1 VIAAAA
7 YRTDDSAKASM
18 NTDAEDKRV
27 RLNKRVRRLSIA
39 CAVVALCCVLPN
51 SYGVRAQ
58 PRAGTLAL
66 TGGRVIATPEA
77 STTDKTSVIVENGRI
92 VAVGPRERVT
102 IPEGARIIDC
112 TGLTIVS
119 GFQNSHVHFTDD
131 QWSAAAEQP
140 ASKLTK
146 QLQAMLTRYGFTTVV
161 DAASL
166 LSNTVALR
174 KRVDSGEVS
183 GPRIMTAGLALY
195 PPNGVPYYVRDVVPP
210 EVLALLL
217 QPSTPRD
224 AESMVRNN
232 VDGGADVIKLFT
244 GSNITRERVLPMP
257 RDVAAAAV
265 TEAHR
270 LGKLAFAHPGNVAG
284 LEVAIEA
291 RVDVLAHVVEG
302 TSGFT
307 RAHLERM
314 KRGDMALVP
323 TLKLLG
329 EGDDRQV
336 IRNEVRDYAQLGG
349 QILFGTDVGY
359 LPDYDPL
366 REYQLMEAAGLTWR
380 QVLASL
386 TTNPAS
392 RFHASGHRGSVEP
405 GMEGDLVVLG
415 SDPSRDVGAFTD
427 VRYAIK
433 SGQVIYER

>member
-1 VIAAAA
+1 
-7 YRTDDSAKASM
+7 M
-18 NTDAEDKRV
+18 RV
-27 RLNKRVRRLSIA
+27 RFSGPVRRLSLV
-39 CAVVALCCVLPN
+39 CAILALSCVLPISN
-51 SYGVRAQ
+51 QARGQ
-58 PRAGTLAL
+58 PRSGILAL

-77 STTDKTSVIVENGRI
+77 SAADNTSVIIENGRI
-92 VAVGPRERVT
+92 VAVGARERVT
-102 IPEGARIIDC
+102 IPAGARIIDC

-131 QWSAAAEQP
+131 QWRVAAEQP
-140 ASKLTK
+140 ASKLTR

-166 LSNTVALR
+166 LSNTVTLR
-174 KRVDSGEVS
+174 QRIDSSEVS

-195 PPNGVPYYVRDVVPP
+195 PPNGVPYYVREFVPK

-217 QPSTPRD
+217 QPSTARD
-224 AESMVRNN
+224 AEGMVRNN
-232 VDGGADVIKLFT
+232 VAGGADVIKLFT
-244 GSNITRERVLPMP
+244 GSNVTRERVLPMP

-265 TEAHR
+265 TESHR

-284 LEVAIEA
+284 LDVAIEA

-302 TSGFT
+302 TSGLT

-314 KRGDMALVP
+314 KRQDMALIP

-329 EGDDRQV
+329 DGDGRQA
-336 IRNEVRDYAQLGG
+336 IRDEVRDYAQLGG

-366 REYQLMEAAGLTWR
+366 REYQLMETAGLTWR

-386 TTNPAS
+386 TTSPAS
-392 RFHASGHRGSVEP
+392 RFHASSRRGRVEP
-405 GMEGDLVVLG
+405 GMEGDFVVLG
-415 SDPSRDVGAFTD
+415 SDPSVDVRAFSD